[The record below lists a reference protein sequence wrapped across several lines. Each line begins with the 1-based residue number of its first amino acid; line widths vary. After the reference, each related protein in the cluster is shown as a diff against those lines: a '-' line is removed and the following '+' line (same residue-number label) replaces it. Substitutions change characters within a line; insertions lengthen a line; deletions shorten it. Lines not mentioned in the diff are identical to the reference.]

1 VRKLFFVAFLF
12 TTLVGF
18 AQERRDSLLRVANSK
33 KDSVQIKFQNKQD
46 SIQTIFKESADSVK
60 ALYQKPLIALN
71 KKQASL
77 KHKQDSLLALGQK
90 PNQKIQDQLDSI
102 RLKKEKLVSQFNQ
115 KRDSVVQRYQ
125 QKAANLNKVRG
136 VKDKVNHSN
145 TNINTTLPN
154 TDISETNFQL
164 PEFSGLDLN
173 QTEDITSVTESLP
186 NVSNPIANTKID
198 NPISKIETPKE
209 LGVAKDVKSKIETF
223 KNDTS
228 SIDQK
233 AGKLA
238 EDKIAKEAGLENI
251 NNQQKELSVQLKL
264 QSEEEAKAVLL
275 EQAQTTAINHFQGKE
290 ALLQEAMEKMAKYK
304 KKYSSLASIKDAKR
318 FYNPLKEKTFRE
330 RIFPGIAFQF
340 QKSNDYM
347 LDVNPSLGYRIL
359 ENISAGVGFNYR
371 LVRSGDNDRWR
382 QNQSVYG
389 PRAFAEVKLFRGF
402 LGYIEYEQM
411 NTRVPEKAGVSRE
424 VGKREWVS
432 GLYTGIKTRY
442 PITRWLKGT
451 AIVQFNWLNDGIK
464 SPYGDSINSRIGF
477 EFYLK
482 KKVK

>member
-1 VRKLFFVAFLF
+1 VRISLFFVFIFVA
-12 TTLVGF
+12 LVGF
-18 AQERRDSLLRVANSK
+18 AQERGDSLLQVANSK
-33 KDSVQIKFQNKQD
+33 KDSVQIKFQNKKD
-46 SIQTIFKESADSVK
+46 SIHSVFEKSADSVK
-60 ALYQKPLIALN
+60 ALYQKPIIALN
-71 KKQASL
+71 EKQASL

-90 PNQKIQDQLDSI
+90 PNQKIQVQLDSI
-102 RLKKEKLVSQFNQ
+102 RLKKEKLVNQFNQ

-125 QKAANLNKVRG
+125 QKFAKLNKLKG
-136 VKDKVNHSN
+136 EKNKVNLSN
-145 TNINTTLPN
+145 TNINATLPN
-154 TDISETNFQL
+154 SDLPETNLQL

-173 QTEDITSVTESLP
+173 QTEEISSVRERLP

-198 NPISKIETPKE
+198 NPINKIETPKE
-209 LGVAKDVKSKIETF
+209 LSVAKDVKSKIETF
-223 KNDTS
+223 KNDTT

-238 EDKIAKEAGLENI
+238 EDKLAKEAGLENI
-251 NNQQKELSVQLKL
+251 NNQQKELSDQLKP
-264 QSEEEAKAVLL
+264 QSEEEAKAALL

-304 KKYSSLASIKDAKR
+304 KKYSSLASIKDAKK

-340 QKSNDYM
+340 QKSNDYL

-359 ENISAGVGFNYR
+359 ENVSAGLGFNYR
-371 LVRSGDNDRWR
+371 LVRSGENDRWR

-424 VGKREWVS
+424 AGKRQWVS

-464 SPYGDSINSRIGF
+464 SPYGNSINSRIGF
-477 EFYLK
+477 EFYFK
-482 KKVK
+482 REK

>member
-1 VRKLFFVAFLF
+1 MRKLFFIVFLF
-12 TTLVGF
+12 YTFVGL
-18 AQERRDSLLRVANSK
+18 AQERGDSLLQAANSK
-33 KDSVQIKFQNKQD
+33 KDSVQIKFQNKHD
-46 SIQTIFKESADSVK
+46 SIQSVFKKSADSVK
-60 ALYQKPLIALN
+60 ALYQKPIIALN

-77 KHKQDSLLALGQK
+77 KHNQDSLLALGQK
-90 PNQKIQDQLDSI
+90 PNQKMQEQLDSI
-102 RLKKEKLVSQFNQ
+102 RLKKEKLVNQFNL

-125 QKAANLNKVRG
+125 QKVAKLNKVQSA
-136 VKDKVNHSN
+136 KNKVNLSN

-154 TDISETNFQL
+154 SDLPETNFQL
-164 PEFSGLDLN
+164 PEFSSFDLN
-173 QTEDITSVTESLP
+173 QTEDISSATESLP

-198 NPISKIETPKE
+198 NLINKIETPKE

-223 KNDTS
+223 KNDTT

-233 AGKLA
+233 AWKIA

-251 NNQQKELSVQLKL
+251 NNQQKELSDQLKP
-264 QSEEEAKAVLL
+264 QSEEEAKAELL

-304 KKYSSLASIKDAKR
+304 KKYSSLASIKDAKK

-359 ENISAGVGFNYR
+359 ENVSAGLGLNYR
-371 LVRSGDNDRWR
+371 LVRSGENDRWR
-382 QNQSVYG
+382 QNQSIYG

-402 LGYIEYEQM
+402 LGYIE
-411 NTRVPEKAGVSRE
+411 
-424 VGKREWVS
+424 
-432 GLYTGIKTRY
+432 
-442 PITRWLKGT
+442 
-451 AIVQFNWLNDGIK
+451 
-464 SPYGDSINSRIGF
+464 
-477 EFYLK
+477 
-482 KKVK
+482 